1 MGTTYNF
8 IKFANIADM
17 TYGQKLT
24 RLLKIT
30 GKTQTEL
37 AQLLQVSFATLNSW
51 IHSKSVPR
59 KSALEKID
67 LLYQGYTGVAV
78 ITDSELAAKKEKV
91 AGYKKQFPN
100 PLQYIL
106 QRQDVYETFVL
117 ELTYHTNSIEGST
130 FTEPE
135 VRAVIFDGVTIP
147 DKTVVEHQEAKNHQA
162 ALGNLMQWLTVNNKP
177 KQITEEWV
185 KKLHAILMNGIRT
198 DAGNYRR
205 HGVRIVGS
213 HVPTTNYLRIESR
226 MQEFMKSVQKKS
238 GNDVIIHMAK
248 IHAQFEQIHPFADGN
263 GRVGRLLIH
272 AQALQHGLPPIL
284 IKQEKKQAYYTY
296 LQRAQLEEK
305 YIFLESFIYDGLLE
319 SYALLQ
325 ASR

>member
-1 MGTTYNF
+1 
-8 IKFANIADM
+8 M
-17 TYGQKLT
+17 TYSQKLE

-37 AQLLQVSFATLNSW
+37 AQLLQVSFVTLNTW
-51 IHSKSVPR
+51 LHSKSLPR

-67 LLYQGYTGVAV
+67 LLYQEYTGVSEV
-78 ITDSELAAKKEKV
+78 TDSELNTKKEKI
-91 AGYKKQFPN
+91 AQYKKQFPK

-162 ALGNLMQWLTVNNKP
+162 AFGNLLQWLTTHKQP
-177 KQITEEWV
+177 KQITEELL

-205 HGVRIVGS
+205 HGVRMVGS
-213 HVPTTNYLRIESR
+213 HVPTTNYLRIDSR
-226 MQEFMKSVQKKS
+226 MQDFMKSVQAKS
-238 GNDVIIHMAK
+238 GEDVVTHIAK

-263 GRVGRLLIH
+263 GRVGRLLMH

-296 LQRAQLEEK
+296 LQKAQLEEK

-319 SYALLQ
+319 SYALLE